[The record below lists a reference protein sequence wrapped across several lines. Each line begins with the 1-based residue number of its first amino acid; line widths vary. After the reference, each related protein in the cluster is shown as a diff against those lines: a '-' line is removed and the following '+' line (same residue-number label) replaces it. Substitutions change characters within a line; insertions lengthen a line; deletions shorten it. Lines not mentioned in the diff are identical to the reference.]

1 MAEIMIRDAGLA
13 DVRSI
18 SEIYNEAV
26 LTTTASYDY
35 EPEPLERRLGW
46 FAEHEAL
53 NLPMYVA
60 VSGSGEVV
68 GWSSLSPFHRRPGF
82 RFTVENS
89 IYLAPN
95 WRGQGIGRQLLEP
108 LIRRGEELGL
118 RSIIAAVDATN
129 PASLRLHVHCG
140 FKEVGRLPQ
149 VGYKFDRWLE
159 LVYLQRLLVG
169 AGVMS
174 DE

>member
-1 MAEIMIRDAGLA
+1 MAEITIRDAALA

-46 FAEHEAL
+46 FAEHQAL
-53 NLPMYVA
+53 SLPMYVA
-60 VSGSGEVV
+60 VTGSGEVA
-68 GWSSLSPFHRRPGF
+68 GWSSLSPYHRRPGF

-89 IYLAPN
+89 IYLAPH

-129 PASLRLHVHCG
+129 PASLRLHAQCG

-159 LVYLQRLLVG
+159 LVYLQRLL
-169 AGVMS
+169 GVPAKPA
-174 DE
+174 